1 MTDSPLTPSLHAAL
15 LLLARDHIP
24 DDSEAPRTVEEIM
37 TLTGAHKSQAYT
49 LRNRLR
55 ELLPTVLSTPGRPF
69 NAPPEPKTREGVLVA
84 VRDYLIAHPGAVL
97 GGGVRKVYSD
107 GFRRFVLGLQAPSQ
121 PGERLSEA
129 ELADAVGIPFGTLK
143 DWLRI
148 PTLRPAP
155 PPADSPP
162 EPAPTT
168 PSPDTSGE
176 ASPPR
181 P

>member
-1 MTDSPLTPSLHAAL
+1 MTDPQLTPSLHAAL
-15 LLLARDHIP
+15 LLLARDHLP
-24 DDSEAPRTVEEIM
+24 GDAPRTVEGIM
-37 TLTGAHKSQAYT
+37 ALTGAGKSQAYE

-55 ELLPTVLSTPGRPF
+55 ELLPTVLSAPGRPF
-69 NAPPEPKTREGVLVA
+69 NAPPEPKAREAVLVA
-84 VRDYLIAHPGAVL
+84 VRDYLIAHPGSVFGA
-97 GGGVRKVYSD
+97 GVRKVYSD
-107 GFRRFVLGLQAPSQ
+107 GFRRFVLGLQAPGQ

-148 PTLRPAP
+148 PSLRPTS
-155 PPADSPP
+155 PPAAAPP
-162 EPAPTT
+162 EPAPAT
-168 PSPDTSGE
+168 PSPDSPEG